1 MSLKKSSLAIL
12 LALLFFFVASAAT
25 NVWLA
30 IKSNDSLDNVNK
42 EIQVVLSIIDPINHS
57 RTLRVR
63 VMEYMKQAESGD
75 TSGLAE
81 KLDSVKLA
89 LTKADG
95 AFAAFN
101 AAPRLADEAPLVKNY
116 DDAWLAYR
124 NQGLAPL
131 IDAASAHDAAKFDAL
146 IPQISRLDRQYEI
159 VLDQVLS
166 VHQKYAKQLNDDARS
181 HFASGLTI
189 IAAFAALFVVV
200 IIGVSVL
207 MKRFVFAPINL
218 ARAHCSQIAAGQ
230 LTEAVPQKAGSNNE
244 IDLLMG
250 SMEQMRLALLETISQ
265 VREACRTVN
274 YASQEIASGNIDLAS
289 RTEQQ
294 ASALTETAASMEQL
308 SATVANNTDN
318 VYQAGKL
325 VQDAVNNARTGEA
338 VTREVIE
345 TMNTIAANSQ
355 RIEDI
360 TSVINSIAFQTNILA
375 LNAAVEAAR
384 AGTQGRGFAVVATE
398 VRTLAQKSAVA
409 AKDIENLI
417 AQSVSS
423 VKNGSQLV
431 NRSGEV
437 IHAIINS
444 VNKVNALME
453 QISVA
458 SEEQSRGIG
467 QVGQAV
473 TEMDGVTQQ
482 NAALVQESAAAAAAL
497 EDQASRLKMA
507 VSAFRLTSKT
517 TNTVS
522 SRSVYGE
529 AAPAPVTA
537 RTRAAVT
544 GQDENWETF

>member
-25 NVWLA
+25 NVLLA
-30 IKSNDSLDNVNK
+30 IKIHDSLDNVDK

-75 TSGLAE
+75 TAGLAE

-473 TEMDGVTQQ
+473 TEMDGVT
-482 NAALVQESAAAAAAL
+482 
-497 EDQASRLKMA
+497 
-507 VSAFRLTSKT
+507 
-517 TNTVS
+517 
-522 SRSVYGE
+522 
-529 AAPAPVTA
+529 
-537 RTRAAVT
+537 
-544 GQDENWETF
+544 

>member
-25 NVWLA
+25 NVLLA
-30 IKSNDSLDNVNK
+30 IKIHDSLDNVDK

-75 TSGLAE
+75 TAGLAE

-409 AKDIENLI
+409 AKDIE
-417 AQSVSS
+417 
-423 VKNGSQLV
+423 
-431 NRSGEV
+431 
-437 IHAIINS
+437 
-444 VNKVNALME
+444 
-453 QISVA
+453 
-458 SEEQSRGIG
+458 
-467 QVGQAV
+467 
-473 TEMDGVTQQ
+473 
-482 NAALVQESAAAAAAL
+482 
-497 EDQASRLKMA
+497 
-507 VSAFRLTSKT
+507 
-517 TNTVS
+517 
-522 SRSVYGE
+522 
-529 AAPAPVTA
+529 
-537 RTRAAVT
+537 
-544 GQDENWETF
+544 

>member
-75 TSGLAE
+75 TAGLAE

-101 AAPRLADEAPLVKNY
+101 AAPRLADEAPLVKDY

-318 VYQAGKL
+318 VHQAGKL

-375 LNAAVEAAR
+375 LNASVEAAR
-384 AGTQGRGFAVVATE
+384 AGEQGRGFAVVAGEVRILASRSADAAKEIRTLISDSQSHVSEGSDLAQQAGETMDEIATE
-398 VRTLAQKSAVA
+398 VMRMTRLMR
-409 AKDIENLI
+409 EI
-417 AQSVSS
+417 A
-423 VKNGSQLV
+423 
-431 NRSGEV
+431 
-437 IHAIINS
+437 
-444 VNKVNALME
+444 NA
-453 QISVA
+453 SH
-458 SEEQSRGIG
+458 EQSRGIE
-467 QVGQAV
+467 QVNIAV
-473 TEMDGVTQQ
+473 NQMDETAQQ
-482 NAALVQESAAAAAAL
+482 NAALVQQSSAATRSL
-497 EDQASRLKMA
+497 EEQSRELIEAM
-507 VSAFRLTSKT
+507 
-517 TNTVS
+517 S
-522 SRSVYGE
+522 SFKLSTQQV
-529 AAPAPVTA
+529 
-537 RTRAAVT
+537 
-544 GQDENWETF
+544 